1 MFVFWP
7 PAKCWKIR
15 FWRPAKNRY
24 FLITNPF
31 EKFQFSACRR
41 GGHFQTSKGSIF
53 YDYIECIQCEAG
65 MHTLWGLNVYS
76 TRLEDIQHEV
86 WKYTVWL
93 CMRLESIHYEAWKYT
108 LSGLNVYSMRPENI
122 HCEAWMY
129 AASRLK
135 AYTMRPESIQYA
147 ASKYNSI
154 RPGSLQDESW
164 KYTVWLCEVSFM
176 DSLNISYYSIKCV
189 WIGSCLN
196 CCLVPA
202 PEELSKELKSW
213 FGDI

>member
-1 MFVFWP
+1 M
-7 PAKCWKIR
+7 R
-15 FWRPAKNRY
+15 
-24 FLITNPF
+24 L
-31 EKFQFSACRR
+31 
-41 GGHFQTSKGSIF
+41 
-53 YDYIECIQCEAG
+53 ECIHYEAW
-65 MHTLWGLNVYS
+65 MSTARGLKIYS
-76 TRLEDIQHEV
+76 MRSESIL
-86 WKYTVWL
+86 YTVWL

-154 RPGSLQDESW
+154 RPGSLQYESW
-164 KYTVWLCEVSFM
+164 KYTVWLYEVSFM
-176 DSLNISYYSIKCV
+176 DSLSISYYSIKCV
-189 WIGSCLN
+189 WIGSCVN

-202 PEELSKELKSW
+202 PGELSKELKSW
-213 FGDI
+213 IGDI